1 MGAGVP
7 SACWAE
13 TLVEAALANKA
24 MAIPADSV
32 LWLRANGM
40 QFISIVL
47 SQRLIG
53 LGGFVSIQRPDKN
66 TARSHAKISGTI
78 AASGF
83 PAVLSP
89 LRGCD

>member
-1 MGAGVP
+1 
-7 SACWAE
+7 
-13 TLVEAALANKA
+13 
-24 MAIPADSV
+24 
-32 LWLRANGM
+32 M

-53 LGGFVSIQRPDKN
+53 LGGFVSIQRSDKN

-83 PAVLSP
+83 PALLSP
-89 LRGCD
+89 FARMRLDRSNAVDA